1 MATEGE
7 REREREREREGDS
20 EQHGKV
26 LSISWPGDCG
36 VLHISCVARVPG
48 WQLQGGDGG
57 GNLAA
62 MLNLVPHIDVW
73 GFCF

>member
-7 REREREREREGDS
+7 REREGGEDS

-48 WQLQGGDGG
+48 WQLQGGVIWP
-57 GNLAA
+57 LCSI
-62 MLNLVPHIDVW
+62 LVLE
-73 GFCF
+73 GARQQERME